1 MFYNKN
7 RINLVSEVS
16 RADWWRRWLYSTNA
30 KDIGTLYLY
39 FAIFSG
45 MIGTC
50 LSLLI
55 RIELGSPGT
64 QILANDAQLYNTII
78 TAHAFLMIFF
88 MVMPGM
94 VGGFGNFFVPL
105 LIGAVDMAFPRLNN
119 ISFWLLPP
127 SLILLLSSSFVES
140 GAGTGWTV
148 YPPLAGAQAHSG
160 GSVDLAIFSLHLA
173 GISSMLGAMNF
184 ITTIINMRMP
194 GQVLHKV
201 PLFGWAIFVTAVLLL
216 LSLPVLAGKFI
227 LPALNLAI
235 CWKLLKFNY
244 MKLRQSAGNWKG
256 LGLLGILR
264 DYTPQFIH
272 YKNSTLMLLTNSVNE
287 DNRYFK
293 LSSEFLMA
301 NINSKFGHYLAGLIE
316 GGGSIIVP
324 KEERSVKGK
333 LNYPSIQIAF
343 DSRDFP
349 LAMIIQ
355 KELRH
360 GSISK
365 TKGVNSYRLTINNYE
380 GLILIAFLLNGK
392 MRTPKINNLF
402 LLIDWLN
409 DKFLNLNLE
418 KKQLDKSFLSSNS
431 WLSGFI
437 DADGHFFANITKSTI
452 SCGFELMQS
461 SVDKQGYSKIDLMEK
476 LAEYLKVKLSK
487 HSRVKLPGYLE
498 YRVKTGNL
506 DNNLILI
513 NYLEEYP
520 LFSSKY
526 LNYKDWLLVINI
538 IKNKN
543 HKTNIGKSQIL
554 DIKNGMN
561 NKRTKFIWDHL
572 KNFYN
577 LYK

>member
-1 MFYNKN
+1 
-7 RINLVSEVS
+7 
-16 RADWWRRWLYSTNA
+16 
-30 KDIGTLYLY
+30 
-39 FAIFSG
+39 
-45 MIGTC
+45 
-50 LSLLI
+50 
-55 RIELGSPGT
+55 
-64 QILANDAQLYNTII
+64 
-78 TAHAFLMIFF
+78 
-88 MVMPGM
+88 
-94 VGGFGNFFVPL
+94 
-105 LIGAVDMAFPRLNN
+105 
-119 ISFWLLPP
+119 
-127 SLILLLSSSFVES
+127 
-140 GAGTGWTV
+140 
-148 YPPLAGAQAHSG
+148 
-160 GSVDLAIFSLHLA
+160 
-173 GISSMLGAMNF
+173 MLGAMNF
-184 ITTIINMRMP
+184 ITTVINMRMP

-235 CWKLLKFNY
+235 CWKLLKFTY
-244 MKLRQSAGNWKG
+244 VKLRQSAGNWKG
-256 LGLLGILR
+256 LDLIRILR

-272 YKNSTLMLLTNSVNE
+272 YKNSVLIPSRNSVNG

-293 LSSEFLMA
+293 LSSNFLIP
-301 NINSKFGHYLAGLIE
+301 NINSKFGHYLAGLVE
-316 GGGSIIVP
+316 GDGSIIVP
-324 KEERSVKGK
+324 KVERSVKGK
-333 LNYPSIQIAF
+333 INYPSIQIAF

-355 KELRH
+355 KELGH

-380 GLILIAFLLNGK
+380 GLIIIAFLLNGK
-392 MRTPKINNLF
+392 MRTPKINNLY

-409 DKFLNLNLE
+409 NKFVNLNLE

-452 SCGFELMQS
+452 TCGFELGQS
-461 SVDKQGYSKIDLMEK
+461 SVDKQGYSKIDLMEI
-476 LAEYLKVKLSK
+476 LAEFLKVKLSK
-487 HSRVKLPGYLE
+487 CRRKKIPDYLE
-498 YRVKTGNL
+498 YRVRTGNL
-506 DNNLILI
+506 DSNLILI
-513 NYLEEYP
+513 DYLEEHP

-538 IKNKN
+538 IKIKN
-543 HKTNIGKSQIL
+543 HKTDIGKAEIL

-561 NKRTKFIWDHL
+561 NKRTKFVWDHL